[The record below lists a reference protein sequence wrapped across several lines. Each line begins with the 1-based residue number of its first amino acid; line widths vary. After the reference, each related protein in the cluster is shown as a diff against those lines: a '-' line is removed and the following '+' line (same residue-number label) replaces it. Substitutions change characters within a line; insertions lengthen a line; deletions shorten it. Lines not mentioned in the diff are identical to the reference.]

1 MNMENPVQETLS
13 LITEYYHH
21 NLEPFFAALSEDC
34 CWISPAEKIIRGA
47 EAIRAEFKEIVMPVC
62 HIEQAELFQLGDSA
76 SGHITVCGNY
86 LIYAAD
92 SQSEMMF
99 ADQQRL
105 TFCYRRQGET
115 WQLYHMHVSNLWKPL
130 EEEEVFPVKIS
141 RQTYDYVRRMLEE
154 KGKKPRKRLMLK
166 TGGGACFIDPDR
178 VLYAEAMGKKS
189 IVHMVGSVLSVN
201 QSIST
206 LEEGLTEDFL
216 RLHRSYIVNCRYV
229 SKIERYMLTFITGEQ
244 LPIPK
249 QRYKEIR
256 DAFAEQN
263 EMTEKEDRIK

>member
-1 MNMENPVQETLS
+1 MNIALNMENPVQETLS

-105 TFCYRRQGET
+105 TFVIAGR
-115 WQLYHMHVSNLWKPL
+115 
-130 EEEEVFPVKIS
+130 VKRGSCIICTFLICGS
-141 RQTYDYVRRMLEE
+141 RLKR
-154 KGKKPRKRLMLK
+154 KKCSR
-166 TGGGACFIDPDR
+166 
-178 VLYAEAMGKKS
+178 
-189 IVHMVGSVLSVN
+189 
-201 QSIST
+201 
-206 LEEGLTEDFL
+206 
-216 RLHRSYIVNCRYV
+216 
-229 SKIERYMLTFITGEQ
+229 
-244 LPIPK
+244 
-249 QRYKEIR
+249 
-256 DAFAEQN
+256 
-263 EMTEKEDRIK
+263 